1 MLMMLAVLGLLWERV
16 TADADDARCVGF
28 CWHVRQLMLMMLTV
42 LGFLLE
48 RRQLMLMML
57 AVLGLL
63 LACAAA
69 DSVGAWH
76 VRQLMLMMLAVP
88 RLVLACAAADA
99 DDARCPGSVVG
110 TRDS

>member
-69 DSVGAWH
+69 DV
-76 VRQLMLMMLAVP
+76 
-88 RLVLACAAADA
+88 
-99 DDARCPGSVVG
+99 DDACGPEACVG
-110 TRDS
+110 MCSC

>member
-1 MLMMLAVLGLLWERV
+1 MLMMLAVLGLFWERV
-16 TADADDARCVGF
+16 AADADDARCVGF

-42 LGFLLE
+42 LGLLLE

-63 LACAAA
+63 F
-69 DSVGAWH
+69 

-88 RLVLACAAADA
+88 RLVVAGAAADA
-99 DDARCPGSVVG
+99 DDARCPLASVG
-110 TRDS
+110 ICSC

>member
-1 MLMMLAVLGLLWERV
+1 
-16 TADADDARCVGF
+16 
-28 CWHVRQLMLMMLTV
+28 MLMMLTV

-63 LACAAA
+63 LERAAA
-69 DSVGAWH
+69 DCVGAWH

>member
-16 TADADDARCVGF
+16 AADADDARCVGF
-28 CWHVRQLMLMMLTV
+28 CGHVRQLMLMMLTV
-42 LGFLLE
+42 LGLPLE

-69 DSVGAWH
+69 DCVGAWH